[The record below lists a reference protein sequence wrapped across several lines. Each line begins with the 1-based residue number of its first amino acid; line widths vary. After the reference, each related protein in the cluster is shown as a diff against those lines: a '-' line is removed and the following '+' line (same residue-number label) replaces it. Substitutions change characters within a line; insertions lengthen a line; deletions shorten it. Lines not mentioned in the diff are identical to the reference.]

1 MPIILTGKKQPKVVV
16 PPALVA
22 ENEALRK
29 QLRDA
34 QIALEEKQKEIPL
47 DGTRLIVNGQ
57 ERKMGKKSHY
67 LLDMLT
73 LSEDK

>member
-34 QIALEEKQKEIPL
+34 QIALEEKQKETPP

-57 ERKMGKKSHY
+57 ERKIGKKSHY